1 MIEGYLSDLAGIQ
14 APTLQVRNSSGE
26 IVGKITGEA
35 AANLITRGWATP
47 IGRRH
52 VKYLLLS
59 PTAPWKPTSGRKSPG
74 TRPVRADQTCNR
86 PSGSLIGN
94 PRVNREFIPV

>member
-1 MIEGYLSDLAGIQ
+1 VTPNLTADLALIQ
-14 APTLQVRNSSGE
+14 APELQVRNDAGE
-26 IVGKITGEA
+26 MVGKITGEA
-35 AANLITRGWATP
+35 ATALIARGWATP

-59 PTAPWKPTSGRKSPG
+59 ATAPWKPTSGRKSPG
-74 TRPVRADQTCNR
+74 TRPIRADQTCNR